1 MEETGQIQLGTPLIV
16 VTGAQG
22 FIGSTMVSHLNSM
35 GINSIVGIDNSLIDT
50 NNLQGCKLHGLHPI
64 SVNEADILPS
74 GEIEAVFHFGAISN
88 TLEQDTVKMH
98 YYNTLYTQVLN
109 KVCKQ
114 RRIPLIFS
122 STAAIYGNGNGP
134 LNLYAQ
140 SKLESEKEIS
150 DHAVCLRLFNV
161 YGQRESRKGRMA
173 SVAFKWL
180 QELRETGT
188 IRIFKNSNQYMR
200 DFVFVDDVC
209 KTAYTLLSVYK
220 PGVYDLGSGVSR
232 SFEEVADCLIAYH
245 GSGVKT
251 YIPMPEDLK
260 AQYQINTRADM
271 RKLQSIGITPHTT
284 SIEDGIK
291 AYGEMT

>member
-74 GEIEAVFHFGAISN
+74 GDIEAVFHFGAISN
-88 TLEQDTVKMH
+88 TLEKDAAKVYH
-98 YYNTLYTQVLN
+98 YNTLYTRVLN

-114 RRIPLIFS
+114 RHIPLIFS
-122 STAAIYGNGNGP
+122 STAAVYGNGNGP

-140 SKLESEKEIS
+140 SKLESENEIS
-150 DHAVCLRLFNV
+150 DYAMCLRLFNV
-161 YGQRESRKGRMA
+161 YDGLGHRQSHKGRMA
-173 SVAFKWL
+173 SVQFKWL
-180 QELRETGT
+180 QELRETNT
-188 IRIFKNSNQYMR
+188 IRIFENSNQYMR
-200 DFVFVDDVC
+200 DFIFVNDVC
-209 KTAYTLLSVYK
+209 ETTYNLLSVYK
-220 PGVYDLGSGVSR
+220 PGVYDLGSGVSK
-232 SFEEVADCLIAYH
+232 SFEEVADSLIAYH
-245 GSGVKT
+245 GSGSKT

-260 AQYQINTRADM
+260 VQYQTNTRADM
-271 RKLQSIGITPHTT
+271 SKLQSIGITPRTNL
-284 SIEDGIK
+284 S
-291 AYGEMT
+291 

>member
-1 MEETGQIQLGTPLIV
+1 MIV

-22 FIGSTMVSHLNSM
+22 FIGSTMVSHLNNM
-35 GINSIVGIDNSLIDT
+35 GVDSIVGVDDSSIDT

-74 GEIEAVFHFGAISN
+74 GDIEAVFHFGAISN
-88 TLEQDTVKMH
+88 TLERDVTKMH
-98 YYNTLYTQVLN
+98 HYNTLYTQVLN

-114 RRIPLIFS
+114 RRIPMIFS
-122 STAAIYGNGNGP
+122 STAAIYGNGNGT

-140 SKLESEKEIS
+140 SKLESENEIA
-150 DHAVCLRLFNV
+150 DHAMCLRLFNV
-161 YGQRESRKGRMA
+161 YGQRESHKGRMA

-180 QELRETGT
+180 QELRETTT
-188 IRIFKNSNQYMR
+188 IRIFENSNHYMR
-200 DFVFVDDVC
+200 DFVFVGDVC
-209 KTAYTLLSVYK
+209 KTAYALLSMYK

-232 SFEEVADCLIAYH
+232 SFEEVADLLIAYH
-245 GSGVKT
+245 GSGTKT

-260 AQYQINTRADM
+260 AQYQTSTRADM
-271 RKLQSIGITPHTT
+271 RKLQSIGIAAHTT

-291 AYGEMT
+291 TYGEMK